1 MNANWKF
8 HHLLAKEAGFCSVDP
23 EGNPHLE
30 RPDGDD
36 LQKFVQLIIDMGDH
50 FCGDCVDFCAMLQD
64 KLEGK

>member
-8 HHLLAKEAGFCSVDP
+8 HHLLAKEAGFCSIDP

-36 LQKFVQLIIDMGDH
+36 LQKFVQLIIDMDDGTNL
-50 FCGDCVDFCAMLQD
+50 CAIL
-64 KLEGK
+64 KNKIS